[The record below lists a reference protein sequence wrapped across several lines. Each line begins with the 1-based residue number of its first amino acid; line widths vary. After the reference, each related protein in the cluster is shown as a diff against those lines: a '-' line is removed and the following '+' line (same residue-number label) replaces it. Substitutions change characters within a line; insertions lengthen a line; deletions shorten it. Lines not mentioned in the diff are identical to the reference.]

1 MDAYEVPGQRTALRE
16 YLLRAVEHVM
26 GKPARMMSAPGV
38 PITQIGALF
47 ELLNISMTP
56 SQLQWLPMAAQ
67 TRHRDCLHFASVPRV
82 RTRTHED
89 LSESTVFSID
99 DLHWCVL
106 QSLQSPGRA
115 HPHLRKLIEPFAD
128 KSGTCLYVPLAKLEA
143 VWRSLQREELPASIR
158 ALASELVK
166 GESFMGP
173 APRASRRR
181 CVLRGPGRRKES
193 RVGARRAPTTSRHT
207 VAAFAAVGT
216 ATEGSAAARAAG
228 VRARQQLQGGGR
240 ALARGSCSG
249 CCSRGPTT
257 SSTQRTRP
265 SASR

>member
-56 SQLQWLPMAAQ
+56 SQLQRLPMAAQ

-82 RTRTHED
+82 RSRTHED
-89 LSESTVFSID
+89 ISESTIFSID

-106 QSLQSPGRA
+106 QSLQSGRA

-158 ALASELVK
+158 ALASELLQ
-166 GESFMGP
+166 GETLQGDSMPFIALPGP
-173 APRASRRR
+173 RQEPRDAAAFCEVRAGAKS
-181 CVLRGPGRRKES
+181 LES
-193 RVGARRAPTTSRHT
+193 EHGARRRRVVIRWQRSRRWAQPPKEAQQHEQQG
-207 VAAFAAVGT
+207 FGR
-216 ATEGSAAARAAG
+216 GSSCRAAAE
-228 VRARQQLQGGGR
+228 
-240 ALARGSCSG
+240 
-249 CCSRGPTT
+249 P
-257 SSTQRTRP
+257 
-265 SASR
+265 